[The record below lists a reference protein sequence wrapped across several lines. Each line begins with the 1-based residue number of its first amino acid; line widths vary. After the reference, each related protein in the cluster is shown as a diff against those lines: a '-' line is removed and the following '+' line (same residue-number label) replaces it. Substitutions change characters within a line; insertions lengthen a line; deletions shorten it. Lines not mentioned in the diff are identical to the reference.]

1 MYIKIVDLVVKLYAP
16 RLRLDLVLSRLK
28 LLEMYLEVSVQP
40 QNMKTIN
47 LDFKKKKKLF
57 KGWRFGFDKSPFN
70 DEVVWVHFGLVGQF
84 DD

>member
-47 LDFKKKKKLF
+47 LDFKKKKNYL
-57 KGWRFGFDKSPFN
+57 R
-70 DEVVWVHFGLVGQF
+70 VG
-84 DD
+84 DLDLDLTRVPLMMR